1 MQTNIAV
8 HDTDKEQGNVMD
20 SNPNRGTNH
29 KEKRMNAII
38 RTTSVAVLVAPGLT
52 LTAWAAEPDAKRF
65 RLDAPPEVRKIPE
78 LARSKTDKRVWEKT
92 GVELEFRVP
101 KARLSAPP
109 VWVEGVKTCE
119 IELEHRDF
127 GWKSGPVIPA
137 DWSGKRVKLFYS
149 VSPITSGKKGAVARV
164 MVNGRNFDIE
174 GYSEFASMEFDI
186 TAAAKFGAENVIP
199 TRSRGLA
206 WLRALPPVNVSRL
219 EVETTFDAQYRDA
232 TMEVSLEISNEG
244 GEDAQDVRV
253 AFELIGPDGKDWPTG
268 AKELSLGGLKAGEG
282 VALSPKIVVASPLPW
297 DSDHPNLY
305 RLRCALHVGG
315 KKAEVA
321 ERRFGFRQVEVR
333 GNGLYINNH
342 RAKLRGAVSF
352 WVQPGLAHN
361 RHPLEVEAGR
371 KALVLLRDANV
382 NHLRPAWYAPVMI
395 DLCDELGMTSVP
407 GGNWGLGGR
416 NLSIVEAQEL
426 ATWMVATHKSNPSAI
441 MWSVANEAWG
451 PQYELMGRRF
461 KELDRRPVCVSVIR
475 TPANGLPGMDIDNGH
490 YPSNKRMTEDVKNG
504 RGWYFDEFCHTCTY
518 NLTGREDDYDGG
530 VHDQWG
536 DMFEENWECAYGL
549 EGVIGVATFAANG
562 FERLGSNLLDHWNRP
577 TAALWH
583 VKKVFSPVRIAEAPL
598 AVPEA
603 GAALRIP
610 VENRGEY
617 SNLKEYR
624 WQWRVGGQQGTISPD
639 IAPRSKGELVV
650 PAKAAAGQTL
660 CLTVTDPRGFVINDY
675 ALPIGAVKAPALPPP
690 SFTGAATLKRA
701 DKRIEVAGD
710 GFRWKIDAASG
721 LIVAGEVRGK
731 NVVTGG
737 PVVIGQRPWTR
748 WKAAQVKAEQSGAGV
763 RVTIA
768 GEYAEGKGQF
778 VCDFTGDGLLR
789 VNYDFT
795 FTGDIPTGKY
805 SGGFREIGALLEL
818 DKSCD
823 ALRWSR
829 KAKWTTYPEDHI
841 GRPSGLARLAPS
853 GHWPM
858 PPEQFNKYQDAWL
871 KDIEKAYRA
880 FQPLPVPDYPWS
892 QEETPHGAYDFS
904 GTKYHIYWSELVAPS
919 GAGLRAESDGSHSS
933 RVRVEGDRIQFLVN
947 DFSGSSHRSHLGWF
961 KTIHRKVVAGDRV
974 KGSVAFRLFQ
984 GEAPPALVA
993 APSRRHGVTGRATA
1007 PAEGTAAMIQDLQG
1021 GKGDAARTA
1030 ARVDVIGR
1038 LAAKHPGATPDQQDE
1053 ILTALRFAS
1062 EEATSQVQAAAM
1074 EALDAIGDS
1083 EYEGRLTKAL
1093 AGDGDKTAKALLCGV
1108 AERRKTT
1115 QAIPALRELSKSSD
1129 PALRAAAERAL
1140 KAIEPRK

>member
-1 MQTNIAV
+1 MNI
-8 HDTDKEQGNVMD
+8 
-20 SNPNRGTNH
+20 NRGSNH
-29 KEKRMNAII
+29 KEEQMNAI
-38 RTTSVAVLVAPGLT
+38 TKPTSVLAMLVTLGLT
-52 LTAWAAEPDAKRF
+52 LTTWAAEPDARRF

-78 LARSKTDKRVWEKT
+78 LVWSKADKKAEKT
-92 GVELEFRVP
+92 GKELEFRVP
-101 KARLSAPP
+101 KARLSPPP

-119 IELEHRDF
+119 IELRPKDF
-127 GWKSGPVIPA
+127 GFKSGPVIPA
-137 DWSGKRVKLFYS
+137 DWSGKRVKLFYNMSPVRS
-149 VSPITSGKKGAVARV
+149 VRGRGSVANT
-164 MVNGRNFDIE
+164 MVNGQQFFTE

-186 TAAAKFGAENVIP
+186 TSAAKFGAENLFHPQPRDPV
-199 TRSRGLA
+199 
-206 WLRALPPVNVSRL
+206 WLRALPTVNVSRL

-282 VALSPKIVVASPLPW
+282 VALSPKIAVASPLPW

-305 RLRCALHVGG
+305 RLRCALRVGG
-315 KKAEVA
+315 KKVEVA
-321 ERRFGFRQVEVR
+321 ERRFGFRQVELR

-342 RAKLRGAVSF
+342 RAKLRGGTAI
-352 WVQPGLAHN
+352 WVQPGMFHHN
-361 RHPLEVEAGR
+361 HPLEVEAGR
-371 KALVLLRDANV
+371 KALVLLRNANV
-382 NHLRPAWYAPVMI
+382 NHLRPWSYAPVMI
-395 DLCDELGMTSVP
+395 DLCDELGMTTVP
-407 GGNWGLGGR
+407 GGTWGLAGR
-416 NLSIVEAQEL
+416 HLSIVEAQEL
-426 ATWMVATHKSNPSAI
+426 ATWMAATHKSNPSAI
-441 MWSVANEAWG
+441 MWSVANESWTPA
-451 PQYELMGRRF
+451 YELMGRRF

-475 TPANGLPGMDIDNGH
+475 TPAEGLPGMDIDNGH

-504 RGWYFDEFCHTCTY
+504 RGWYYDEFCHTCTY
-518 NLTGREDDYDGG
+518 NLTNRSNEDDYDGG

-536 DMFEENWECAYGL
+536 DMFDENWECAYGL
-549 EGVIGVATFAANG
+549 EGVIGVAIFAANG
-562 FERLGSNLLDHWNRP
+562 FARLGSNLLDHWNRP

-624 WQWRVGGQQGTISPD
+624 WQWRVGDQQGTLSPD

-660 CLTVTDPRGFVINDY
+660 CLTVADPRGFVINDY
-675 ALPIGAVKAPALPPP
+675 ALPIGAAKAPAMPPP
-690 SFTGAATLKRA
+690 SFTGAATLKRG

-710 GFRWKIDAASG
+710 GFRWEIDAVSG
-721 LIVAGEVRGK
+721 LFVAGEVRGK

-737 PVVIGQRPWTR
+737 PVVVGQRPWTQ

-763 RVTIA
+763 RVTVA

-789 VNYDFT
+789 VGYDFT
-795 FTGDIPTGKY
+795 FEGNFPMHAR

-858 PPEQFNKYQDAWL
+858 PPEQFNKYQFAWVT
-871 KDIEKAYRA
+871 DIEKAYRA

-919 GAGLRAESDGSHSS
+919 GAGVRAESDGSHSS

-993 APSRRHGVTGRATA
+993 APSRRHVVTATTTK
-1007 PAEGTAAMIQDLQG
+1007 PTEGIAAMIQALQG
-1021 GKGDAARTA
+1021 GKGDAARTP

-1038 LAAKHPGATPDQQDE
+1038 LAAKHPGATLDQQDE

-1062 EEATSQVQAAAM
+1062 EEATPQVQAAAM
-1074 EALDAIGDS
+1074 EALDVIGDS

-1093 AGDGDKTAKALLCGV
+1093 AGDGDKAAKALLCGV
-1108 AERRKTT
+1108 AERRKTAE
-1115 QAIPALRELSKSSD
+1115 AIPALRELSKSSD

-1140 KAIEPRK
+1140 KGIEMRK